1 MWRIFAFD
9 LSVINPAVIVLHL
22 HLQDYQPLS
31 FHEDRPLQDVIEDE
45 RLHRTMLTEF
55 FAMNRT
61 NKQAE
66 DLNLLYKEFPQYF
79 VWDEDNRIWY
89 ARKRGQVIGRVTTAH
104 PIEGERYYL
113 RMLLMH
119 VRRPKSFTDLKT
131 VNGFIACSF
140 KRAAEIRGLLQID
153 NGAEQCLSEAALY
166 KMPSSLRQ
174 LFAVILIY
182 CPPSNP
188 KNLWDK
194 FYDYLLEDI
203 ANQSF
208 LSEEQTKAKVLHLID
223 EYLQIMGKNIAYFG
237 FSQLTSTMPFAA
249 ITKEIEAEYTIPIS
263 EEDLA
268 ASSILNHAQR
278 GTFNKIMQKVDAN
291 VPAAFFID
299 GPGGTGKSFLY
310 KALLATVRS
319 RGHIALATATS
330 GAAASILPGG
340 RTAHSRFKIPLQ
352 QEINSTCNISKQS
365 AIGKLIQLARLIIWD
380 EAAMAKKYAI
390 ESFDRLLKDLLNSDS
405 IFGGKVIVFGGDFRQ
420 TLPVV
425 RKGQREDYI
434 SASLVNSYLWPH
446 LEKIRLTENMRARSD
461 PSFSDFLLK
470 IGDGTEPTILDN
482 KIKFPS
488 SMLIPFID
496 DTTSLNLLINT
507 VYPSLFEFLT
517 SSSAVTN
524 RAILSTTN
532 ETVQEVNQILIQRF
546 PGQETRYISFDQT
559 LDPTKQVDHGDFL
572 NSIQPPGLPPH
583 ELILKPMCPVILLR
597 NLNPAQGLCNG
608 TRLICLN
615 FDKNVIHAEISVGI
629 HIGKHVFIPRI
640 PLHSSNDES
649 YPIPFKR
656 TQFPISLCF
665 AMTINKSQGQTL
677 DFVGIYLKEPVFSH
691 GQLYVALSRA
701 KTSANVKI
709 LLRPVT
715 VHSTES
721 SYTRNIVYHEILAA
735 AADT

>member
-22 HLQDYQPLS
+22 HLQDYQPVS
-31 FHEDRPLQDVIEDE
+31 FHEDRPLQDMIEDE

-89 ARKRGQVIGRVTTAH
+89 ARKRGQIIGHVTTTH

-153 NGAEQCLSEAALY
+153 NGAEQCLSEAAIY

-194 FYDYLLEDI
+194 FYDSLSEDI
-203 ANQSF
+203 AIQSF

-223 EYLQIMGKNIAYFG
+223 EYLQIMGKNIADFG
-237 FSQLTSTMPFAA
+237 FSQLTSTMSFAA

-268 ASSILNHAQR
+268 ASSMLNHAQR
-278 GTFNKIMQKVDAN
+278 GGGGVVTN

-319 RGHIALATATS
+319 RGDIALATTTS
-330 GAAASILPGG
+330 RAAASILPGG
-340 RTAHSRFKIPLQ
+340 RTAHFCFKIPLQ

-365 AIGKLIQLARLIIWD
+365 AISKLVQLAWLIIWD

-390 ESFDRLLKDLLNSDS
+390 ESFDRLLKDLLSFDS
-405 IFGGKVIVFGGDFRQ
+405 IFSGKVIVFCGDFQQ

-434 SASLVNSYLWPH
+434 STSLVNSYLWPH

-470 IGDGTEPTILDN
+470 IGDRTEPTILVN
-482 KIKFPS
+482 KIKLPS

-507 VYPSLFEFLT
+507 VYASLFDFLT

-532 ETVQEVNQILIQRF
+532 ETDQEVNQILIQRF

-559 LDPTKQVDHGDFL
+559 LDPTKQADHGDFL

-615 FDKNVIHAEISVGI
+615 FDKNVIHAEIFVGI

-715 VHSTES
+715 VHSTET